1 MADGA
6 VVDEYDIYALIGE
19 EGFARLVGAFYK
31 QVPQD
36 HLLGPMYAGRNLAEA
51 EQHLRDFLVVRFGGP
66 SRYLEQ
72 RGHPRLR
79 MRHAPFPIDQKAR
92 DRWVHLMGAAF
103 EEAKLPAEA
112 ERVLRTF
119 FESTASFLIN
129 KAEP

>member
-1 MADGA
+1 MASGTQ
-6 VVDEYDIYALIGE
+6 VDEYNIYALIGE
-19 EGFARLVGAFYK
+19 DGFERLVAAFYK

-36 HLLGPMYAGRNLAEA
+36 DLLGPMYAGRNLVEA

-79 MRHAPFPIDQKAR
+79 MRHAPFLIDQRAR
-92 DRWVHLMGAAF
+92 DRWVQLMGSAF
-103 EEAKLPAEA
+103 EEAKLSAEA
-112 ERVLRTF
+112 ERVLRAF

-129 KAEP
+129 RPEP